1 MSKFYTEKHRAL
13 QEKFDTRRTA
23 DLLENVAVHGEFAA
37 HEAEFIQ
44 SRDMFFLST
53 VDASGRPTVSYKGG
67 APASSVSP
75 APRRCCFP
83 IMTAMECITPSA
95 TS

>member
-23 DLLENVAVHGEFAA
+23 DLLENVAVHSEFAA

-67 APASSVSP
+67 APGFVRVTRALSVQVGSYP
-75 APRRCCFP
+75 A
-83 IMTAMECITPSA
+83 ALK
-95 TS
+95 

>member
-13 QEKFDTRRTA
+13 QEKFDTRCTA
-23 DLLENVAVHGEFAA
+23 DLLENAVVHSAFEA

-67 APASSVSP
+67 ASGFVRVTSASSLL
-75 APRRCCFP
+75 FP
-83 IMTAMECITPSA
+83 NYGGNGTPSA